1 MVREREK
8 KRVSSES
15 GGRVERGRRK
25 RERDRGGGDGKRIER
40 SAKFFVRIL
49 QVHVAIPYWVLHSH
63 SG

>member
-1 MVREREK
+1 MGEEWRGDGGREREI
-8 KRVSSES
+8 E
-15 GGRVERGRRK
+15 
-25 RERDRGGGDGKRIER
+25 GGGDGKRIER